1 MTGEPDGPARDPVV
15 RAIGGLATGAADG
28 AAVIVA
34 GLLVL
39 RTLQHGRVAETQAT
53 GFTVLAATLFAGVAA
68 AILSAWL
75 LSRGIT
81 VLWRRAVTA
90 ALAVCGA
97 ILLSLVAVPADVLAG
112 RAGLG
117 VYLVLLV
124 AGAAYALAQAR
135 RAA

>member
-1 MTGEPDGPARDPVV
+1 MTGARDPVV
-15 RAIGGLATGAADG
+15 RAIAGLAAGAADG

-39 RTLQHGRVAETQAT
+39 RTLQAGRVAETQDT
-53 GFTVLAATLFAGVAA
+53 GFAVLAVTLCLGLGA

-75 LSRGIT
+75 LSRGVT

-97 ILLSLVAVPADVLAG
+97 MLLALMAVPADLLAG
-112 RAGLG
+112 RVGLG
-117 VYLVLLV
+117 VYLMLLV
-124 AGAAYALAQAR
+124 AAAGYALVQAR

>member
-1 MTGEPDGPARDPVV
+1 MGARPEHAARDPVV
-15 RAIGGLATGAADG
+15 RAMGGLLTGAADG

-39 RTLQHGRVAETQAT
+39 RTVQGGRVAETQNT
-53 GFTVLAATLFAGVAA
+53 GFAVLAVALCAGVGAA
-68 AILSAWL
+68 VFAAWL

-97 ILLSLVAVPADVLAG
+97 LLLSLLAVPADLLAG

-117 VYLVLLV
+117 GYLVLLL
-124 AGAAYALAQAR
+124 AGGAYSLVHAH

>member
-1 MTGEPDGPARDPVV
+1 MTEARDPVV

-39 RTLQHGRVAETQAT
+39 RTLQQGRVAETQDT
-53 GFTVLAATLFAGVAA
+53 GFAVLAVTLLAGIGA

-97 ILLSLVAVPADVLAG
+97 ILLSLVAVPVDLLAG

-117 VYLVLLV
+117 AYLALLV
-124 AGAAYALAQAR
+124 VGAGYALVQAR

>member
-1 MTGEPDGPARDPVV
+1 MSAPVEARDPVV
-15 RAIGGLATGAADG
+15 RALGGLVTGAADG
-28 AAVIVA
+28 AAVIVT
-34 GLLVL
+34 GLLLL
-39 RTLQHGRVAETQAT
+39 RTVQGGRVAETQDT
-53 GFTVLAATLFAGVAA
+53 GFALLAASLVAGVGA

-97 ILLSLVAVPADVLAG
+97 LLLSLVAVPADLLAG
-112 RAGLG
+112 RVGLAG
-117 VYLVLLV
+117 YLIVLLAA
-124 AGAAYALAQAR
+124 AGYALAQAR

>member
-1 MTGEPDGPARDPVV
+1 MGARPETAARDPVG
-15 RAIGGLATGAADG
+15 RAVGSLATGAADG
-28 AAVIVA
+28 AAVIVV

-39 RTLQHGRVAETQAT
+39 RTVQGGRVADTQTT
-53 GFTVLAATLFAGVAA
+53 GFAVLAVALCAGIACAV
-68 AILSAWL
+68 LSAWL

-81 VLWRRAVTA
+81 VLWRRAVAA

-97 ILLSLVAVPADVLAG
+97 LMLSLIAVPADLLAG

-117 VYLVLLV
+117 VYLALLL
-124 AGAAYALAQAR
+124 AGGAYALVHAR

>member
-1 MTGEPDGPARDPVV
+1 MAAARDPVV
-15 RAIGGLATGAADG
+15 RALGGLATGAANG

-39 RTLQHGRVAETQAT
+39 RTMQGDRAAQSQNT
-53 GFTVLAATLFAGVAA
+53 GFALLAASMFAGIGT

-81 VLWRRAVTA
+81 VIWRRAVTV

-97 ILLSLVAVPADVLAG
+97 VLLSLVAVPADMLAG

-117 VYLVLLV
+117 IFLVLLV
-124 AGAAYALAQAR
+124 AGASYTLTQAR

>member
-1 MTGEPDGPARDPVV
+1 MGARPEHAARDPVV

-39 RTLQHGRVAETQAT
+39 RTVQGGRIAETQDT
-53 GFTVLAATLFAGVAA
+53 GFVLLAMSLFGGVGAAV
-68 AILSAWL
+68 LSAWL

-97 ILLSLVAVPADVLAG
+97 LLLSLAAVPADLLAG

-117 VYLVLLV
+117 IYLIVLLV
-124 AGAAYALAQAR
+124 AAAYALSRAR